1 MISRRLPFVR
11 LRPAAQSL
19 RATGREAGLSLLAV
33 LLLLAGAAPAVVG
46 GAAAA
51 GDGYVEG
58 LEDVPLMPG
67 LESIADAGMVFDDPS
82 GRIVEAYAEGRVERS
97 EVLAFY
103 AATLPQLGW
112 RAEGEAIYRRE
123 GEVLRLEFIG
133 GAGMLAVHFFLSPG

>member
-1 MISRRLPFVR
+1 MISRR
-11 LRPAAQSL
+11 
-19 RATGREAGLSLLAV
+19 LSLLAV

-67 LESIADAGMVFDDPS
+67 LESIADAGMVFDNPS

-112 RAEGEAIYRRE
+112 RAEGEAVYRRE

-133 GAGMLAVHFFLSPG
+133 GAGVLAVHFFLSPG